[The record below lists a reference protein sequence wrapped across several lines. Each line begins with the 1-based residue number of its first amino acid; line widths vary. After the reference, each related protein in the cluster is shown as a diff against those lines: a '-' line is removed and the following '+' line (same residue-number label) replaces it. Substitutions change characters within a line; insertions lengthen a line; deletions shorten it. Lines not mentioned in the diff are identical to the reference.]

1 MTDNEYLHEH
11 KTVLLTGAG
20 GFIGAH
26 ILEHLLEHTGW
37 MIVAT
42 DSFRHKGKTD
52 RIADVLATDTGVCG
66 PAERRERVKVIMHDL
81 RAPITD
87 QMAEK
92 MGDINYILAV
102 ASESHVDRSI
112 FEPVEFIRNNTEV
125 ALSTL
130 EFARN
135 HTPLEHLI
143 WMSTDEVYG
152 PIVGN
157 HDHPEWAPILPS
169 NPYSASKASQEAIAI
184 SYWRTYGLPLTII
197 NCMNLIG
204 ERQDAEKYLPMLI
217 SRISKGERVDIH
229 GTQDDIGS
237 RHYLHSRN
245 LADALVFLLAEN
257 PPLWS
262 PTIHGLPPV
271 MDDSVQVPDR
281 FNVVGPDRVDNLTL
295 AQMVSEIIGKPLS
308 YRLIDFHST
317 RPGHDAH
324 YGLDPKKLTDKGWKP
339 PIPFTDS
346 LERTVR
352 WSLAHP
358 EWLV

>member
-1 MTDNEYLHEH
+1 MNSDYLYEN

-26 ILEHLLEHTGW
+26 ILEHLLEQTDW
-37 MIVAT
+37 TVICT

-52 RIADVLATDTGVCG
+52 RIADVLQTDTGEC
-66 PAERRERVKVIMHDL
+66 PPDERRERTRVIMHDL
-81 RAPITD
+81 RAPISD

-135 HTPLEHLI
+135 HEPLEHLI

-152 PIVGN
+152 PIVGT
-157 HDHPEWAPILPS
+157 HDHKEWAPILPS
-169 NPYSASKASQEAIAI
+169 NPYSASKAAQEATAI
-184 SYWRTYGLPLTII
+184 SYWRTYGLPLTIV

-204 ERQDAEKYLPMLI
+204 ERQDAEKFLPMLI
-217 SRISKGERVDIH
+217 RKVATGETVPIH
-229 GTQDDIGS
+229 GTLEDIGS
-237 RHYLHSRN
+237 RHYLHARN
-245 LADALVFLLAEN
+245 LADALVFLLQE
-257 PPLWS
+257 PPALWS
-262 PTIHGLPPV
+262 PVIHGLPPI
-271 MDDSVQVPDR
+271 MDDSVLVPDR
-281 FNVVGPDRVDNLTL
+281 FNVVGPDRVDNLAL
-295 AQMVSEIIGKPLS
+295 AEMVSEIIGEPLH
-308 YRLIDFHST
+308 YELVDFHST

-339 PIPFTDS
+339 PIPFADS

-358 EWLV
+358 DWLI